1 MTALF
6 LIILKLWLAT
16 TAVVLVWCF
25 CRVADIRGVAI
36 PGAAVLILCGAV
48 RVML

>member
-16 TAVVLVWCF
+16 TAVVLVWCAWRLWEVRF
-25 CRVADIRGVAI
+25 VAI
-36 PGAAVLILCGAV
+36 PGAAVLMLCAGV
-48 RVML
+48 RAFA